1 MRAGVRHRHEKR
13 DAPGAELERFGHA
26 RIFTEMTLHAQS
38 VRAYLSQLD
47 ARGWLRAVAEPVAPR
62 FEISAYLCHAGN
74 GPALRFDRVVGSELR
89 LFGNL
94 LNGRARIA
102 VGLNTDIE
110 RIQAK
115 IVDAIGHPVSP
126 MTTKTAPCQEVV
138 VERPDLA
145 ALPIP
150 TFFEHETGPYLTA
163 GAIVARDPASG
174 RGNLSFARVKPLGAN
189 RAFIGIAP
197 EHHLAVFARRAPT
210 RRLPIAL
217 TLGNHPAVLIAAALY
232 LGLGEDELRVA
243 SALFEHPLEVALTA
257 SGLTVPAQCEIVLEG
272 EIDATT
278 PVEEGPVSE
287 YHGMYENYG
296 AGLQVEFTRL
306 TRRRDAMLQVI
317 QPGYYPEHV
326 WIGGEA
332 IAASLA
338 HRLRKDFSL
347 REVAIT
353 PGGAGRLHAVV
364 AVKEGEAKRVMQ
376 AVWDAVRLVKL
387 VTVVDDDV
395 DPWNAQQVE
404 WALATR
410 MRAERDLV
418 VVSSAST
425 SRSDPIEQ
433 DATVGKLGIDAT
445 RKPGDRDDWRLA
457 QPPAEVMRKI
467 SNR

>member
-1 MRAGVRHRHEKR
+1 MK
-13 DAPGAELERFGHA
+13 
-26 RIFTEMTLHAQS
+26 LHAQS

-47 ARGWLRAVAEPVAPR
+47 ARGWLRPVAEPVDAR
-62 FEISAYLCHAGN
+62 FEISAYLCAAGS
-74 GPALRFDRVVGSELR
+74 GPAMRFDRVSGHEMRV
-89 LFGNL
+89 FGNL
-94 LNGRARIA
+94 LADRQRIA
-102 VGLNTDIE
+102 LGLNTPLE
-110 RIQAK
+110 RLQAT
-115 IVDAIGHPVSP
+115 IVDAIGNPLEPVAIEG
-126 MTTKTAPCQEVV
+126 APCQEVAL
-138 VERPDLA
+138 EQPRLE

-163 GAIVARDPASG
+163 GAIVARDPDSG
-174 RGNLSFARVKPLGAN
+174 RGNLSFARVKPLGGN

-197 EHHLAVFARRAPT
+197 EHHLALFARRAPSK
-210 RRLPIAL
+210 RLPIAL
-217 TLGNHPAVLIAAALY
+217 TLGNHPALLIAAALY
-232 LGLGEDELRVA
+232 LGVGDDELRVA
-243 SALFEHPLEVALTA
+243 SALFERPLEVALTA
-257 SGLTVPAQCEIVLEG
+257 HGLAVPAHCEIVLEG
-272 EIDATT
+272 VIDGNAAL
-278 PVEEGPVSE
+278 EEGPVSE
-287 YHGMYENYG
+287 YHGMYEDYG

-306 TRRRDAMLQVI
+306 TRSRDAMLQVI

-338 HRLRKDFSL
+338 HRLGKNFGL
-347 REVAIT
+347 KELAIT

-364 AVKEGEAKRVMQ
+364 SLKEGEPRRVMQ

-387 VTVVDDDV
+387 VTIVDDDI

-418 VVSSAST
+418 VVPSAST

-433 DATVGKLGIDAT
+433 GGTVGKLGIDAT

-467 SNR
+467 SKR